1 MTGQA
6 QDAVHAGTC
15 PCRRDDIGTALVALD
30 GEVRKLLEM
39 YLRDGRL
46 WVHAADNLPRLA
58 AEVYAAVTAQPEP
71 T

>member
-6 QDAVHAGTC
+6 PDAVHAGTC
-15 PCRRDDIGTALVALD
+15 RRDEIGAALVALD

-46 WVHAADNLPRLA
+46 WVHAADPLPQLA
-58 AEVYAAVTAQPEP
+58 AAVYAAVVAQPEP